1 AQISLAWICNKPEIT
16 SPIVGVSRVEQLMQL
31 MESASIKLEDDD
43 VAYLEELYQPL
54 QNLLSIGMS

>member
-1 AQISLAWICNKPEIT
+1 
-16 SPIVGVSRVEQLMQL
+16 MQL

>member
-1 AQISLAWICNKPEIT
+1 MCNKPEIT

-31 MESASIKLEDDD
+31 MESASIRLEDEDA
-43 VAYLEELYQPL
+43 AYIEELYEPL